1 MYSKTLFYKHLL
13 NKNSCLKTK
22 RFPNFN
28 NERPLNQPAKMTLI
42 NMDKGHFQV
51 KVYLVL
57 QQFIGQV

>member
-1 MYSKTLFYKHLL
+1 MYSETLFYKHLL

-51 KVYLVL
+51 KVYLV
-57 QQFIGQV
+57 F